1 MRFFVRR
8 WIVMSAAIFAAAAL
22 VACAGNTGPRTLADR
37 LTGTWSENGLGQFGT
52 SFIMVLAARDTTV
65 TGTGSY
71 AIEAGRS
78 GTVTVAG
85 VIRDPNIILTITY
98 DYGDVAH
105 FNAQLQA
112 DNTLGGAWYTVSDPV
127 EVSFTKQ
134 AQ

>member
-1 MRFFVRR
+1 MRMRPLTRFLAPLAV
-8 WIVMSAAIFAAAAL
+8 AAAL
-22 VACAGNTGPRTLADR
+22 VACSGSTGPQTLADR

-52 SFIMVLAARDTTV
+52 SFIMVLAAHDTTV

-85 VIRDPNIILTITY
+85 VIGDPNIILTITY
-98 DYGDVAH
+98 DDSDVAH

-112 DNTLGGAWYTVSDPV
+112 DNTLGGAWYTVSDPI

-134 AQ
+134 AR

>member
-22 VACAGNTGPRTLADR
+22 VACAGNTGPRTLDQR

-52 SFIMVLAARDTTV
+52 SFIMVLAAHDSTV

-85 VIRDPNIILTITY
+85 VIRDPNIILRITY